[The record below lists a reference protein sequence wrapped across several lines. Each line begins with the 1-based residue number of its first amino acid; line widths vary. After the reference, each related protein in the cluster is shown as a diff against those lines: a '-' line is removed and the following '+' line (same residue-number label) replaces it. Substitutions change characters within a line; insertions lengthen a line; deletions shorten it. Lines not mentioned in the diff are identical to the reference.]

1 MAKRDYYEVLGVEK
15 TADQDAIKKAYRK
28 LAVKYHPDR
37 NPGDK
42 AAEEKFKEAT
52 EAYEV
57 LSDEKK
63 RPLYDQ
69 YGFAGLD
76 GMGGPGAGGAQYS
89 HAFHDFSDLFGGAGG
104 GFSDIFDSIFGG
116 GFGGGSSRSARGG
129 ATAGSSLRYDLHIQ
143 FKDAVYGTSADIH
156 FKHNEQCSECKG
168 TGGAPGS
175 SKKTCPTCGG
185 VGQIRQGSGF
195 FTIQQTCPT
204 CRGKGTIIDK
214 PCSACRGT
222 GIQEKSKQ
230 MSLKIPAGVDN
241 GKRIV
246 IRGQGDAGENGGPAG
261 DLIVVLHVEDHPYF
275 ERDGQDLYCAV
286 PVSLAQAAL
295 GCDITIKSLDDK
307 KLTIKVPEG
316 TANGKL
322 LRIKGEGVPVSGSS
336 RKGDLY
342 VKIIVQVPS
351 KLSSKQKEILKQY
364 LELENPP
371 KEPQLIN
378 LSKLGE

>member
-15 TADQDAIKKAYRK
+15 SATQEEIKKAYRK

-42 AAEEKFKEAT
+42 TAEEKFREAT

-63 RPLYDQ
+63 RPIYDQ

-76 GMGGPGAGGAQYS
+76 GMGQGGGGGYS

-104 GFSDIFDSIFGG
+104 GFGDIFDSIFGG
-116 GFGGGSSRSARGG
+116 GFGGGRSSRSSGPA
-129 ATAGSSLRYDLHIQ
+129 AGSSLRYDLNIH
-143 FKDAVYGTSADIH
+143 FKDAVYGTSATIH
-156 FKHNEQCSECKG
+156 FKHNETCEACHGS
-168 TGGAPGS
+168 GGAAGS
-175 SKKTCPTCGG
+175 SRKTCPTCGG
-185 VGQIRQGSGF
+185 MGQVRQGNGF
-195 FTIQQTCPT
+195 FTIQQPCPT
-204 CRGKGTIIDK
+204 CRGKGTTIDK
-214 PCSACRGT
+214 PCPTCRGT
-222 GIQEKSKQ
+222 GIQEKSKE

-246 IRGQGDAGENGGPAG
+246 IRGMGDAGENGGPAG
-261 DLIVVLHVEDHPYF
+261 DLVVVLHVENHPFF

-286 PVSLAQAAL
+286 PVSMAQAAL
-295 GCDITIKSLDDK
+295 GCEITVTGLDGK
-307 KLTIKVPEG
+307 KITIKVPDG

-322 LRIKGEGVPVSGSS
+322 LRIKGEGVPAGATG

-342 VKIIVQVPS
+342 VKIMVQIPTR
-351 KLSSKQKEILKQY
+351 LSSKQKDLLNQY

-371 KEPQLIN
+371 KEPQLMK
-378 LSKLGE
+378 LSSLE